1 MSLSSPELLNNLR
14 SLTTN
19 LLWMSEADYPFS
31 VIYWENVDN
40 IPEKLLQIHDLPDT
54 TIEVRELDSFFSRA
68 TEEKDWYEEEEKA
81 ECKCYQDLVNL
92 LKTNLSE
99 LKVYRVGEVEISCY
113 ILGKT
118 DSGAI
123 AGLST
128 ISVET

>member
-19 LLWMSEADYPFS
+19 LLWISEADYPFS

-40 IPEKLLQIHDLPDT
+40 IPEKLLQINSNPDT
-54 TIEVRELDSFFSRA
+54 TLEVRELDSFFSRA

-81 ECKCYQDLVNL
+81 ECKRYQDLVNL

-99 LKVYRVGEVEISCY
+99 VKVYRVGEVEISCY

-118 DSGAI
+118 ESGAI

>member
-81 ECKCYQDLVNL
+81 ECFRYQDLVNL

>member
-40 IPEKLLQIHDLPDT
+40 IPEKLLQINSNPDT
-54 TIEVRELDSFFSRA
+54 TLEVRELDSFFSRA

-81 ECKCYQDLVNL
+81 KCKRYQDLVNL
-92 LKTNLSE
+92 LKTNLRE
-99 LKVYRVGEVEISCY
+99 VKVYRLGKVEVNCY

-118 DSGAI
+118 DSGTI

>member
-1 MSLSSPELLNNLR
+1 MSLSYLVNNLR

-40 IPEKLLQIHDLPDT
+40 IPEKLLQINSNRYT
-54 TIEVRELDSFFSRA
+54 TLEVRELDSFFSRA
-68 TEEKDWYEEEEKA
+68 TEEKDWYGEEEKA
-81 ECKCYQDLVNL
+81 ECKRYQDLVNL

-99 LKVYRVGEVEISCY
+99 VKVYRVGEVEINCY

-118 DSGAI
+118 DSGTI

-128 ISVET
+128 IIVET